1 MNMRFILSVLFM
13 LIVLNLLSQIQ
24 VQNNLIST
32 SGNSFNSDTWVIDYS
47 VGEPFTYSFPLGA
60 NYIVDQGFQQPFQ
73 ENSLITQGI
82 FRNSIDVYPNPFF
95 NQINIQ
101 LTDEMNV
108 DIVIVDNTGRIVYQ
122 TMLSSVLTVL
132 DLNEL
137 SPCNYQILFRINNE
151 FIGRIP
157 IIKTI

>member
-1 MNMRFILSVLFM
+1 MRFILSIYFM
-13 LIVLNLLSQIQ
+13 LFVLNLLSQIQ

-32 SGNSFNSDTWVIDYS
+32 SGNSFNSDAWLIDYS
-47 VGEPFTYSFPLGA
+47 VGEPFTYSFPLGN

-73 ENSLITQGI
+73 ENSLITQGV

-95 NQINIQ
+95 NKINIQ
-101 LTDEMNV
+101 LSDETNV
-108 DIVIVDNTGRIVYQ
+108 DIVVVDNTGRIVYQ
-122 TMLSSVLTVL
+122 TMLCSVLTVL

-137 SPCNYQILFRINNE
+137 LPCNYQILFNINDE
-151 FIGRIP
+151 LIGCIP